1 MTQEFQTVKTR
12 IWDLPTRLF
21 HILLALCVLG
31 LVITGDNGDFAM
43 AVHFYL
49 GYTVLTLL
57 AFRIIWGVVGG
68 HWSRFMSFVPSPSSL
83 LSYLR
88 NFKNPDA
95 KPSVGHNPLGAI
107 SVFVFLIVLTLQG
120 LSGLMSDD
128 DVSISGPWT
137 VLVPNSWVEFATEY
151 HTEIGFPLILVLIGL
166 HIAAVFYHLLA
177 KKQNLIR
184 PMLDGDKLASP
195 ATPASRDSWQTRLIA
210 LAVVAACAY
219 GVYRLVT
226 LSAAA

>member
-88 NFKNPDA
+88 NFKKPDA

-184 PMLDGDKLASP
+184 PMLDGDKLVSP

-210 LAVVAACAY
+210 LVVVAACAY

>member
-31 LVITGDNGDFAM
+31 LMITGDNGDFAM

-68 HWSRFMSFVPSPSSL
+68 HWSRFMSFIPSPSSL
-83 LSYLR
+83 LSYIR

-95 KPSVGHNPLGAI
+95 TPSVGHNPLGAI

-137 VLVPNSWVEFATEY
+137 VLVPNS
-151 HTEIGFPLILVLIGL
+151 
-166 HIAAVFYHLLA
+166 
-177 KKQNLIR
+177 
-184 PMLDGDKLASP
+184 
-195 ATPASRDSWQTRLIA
+195 
-210 LAVVAACAY
+210 
-219 GVYRLVT
+219 
-226 LSAAA
+226 

>member
-1 MTQEFQTVKTR
+1 MTQQAHTVKTR
-12 IWDLPTRLF
+12 VWDLPTRLF

-31 LVITGDNGDFAM
+31 LVITGDNGEFAM
-43 AVHFYL
+43 TVHFYL
-49 GYTVLTLL
+49 GYTVLSLVF
-57 AFRIIWGVVGG
+57 FRVIWGVVGG
-68 HWSRFMSFVPSPSSL
+68 HWSRFATFVPSPSSL

-88 NFKNPDA
+88 NFRNPDA
-95 KPSVGHNPLGAI
+95 KPSIGHNPLGAI
-107 SVFVFLIVLTLQG
+107 SVFIFLFVLALQG

-137 VLVPNSWVEFATEY
+137 ALVPNAWVEFATEY

-166 HIAAVFYHLLA
+166 HIAAVLYHLYA

-184 PMLDGDKLASP
+184 PMIDGDKLVTP
-195 ATPASRDSWQTRLIA
+195 NTPASRDSFQTRLIA
-210 LAVVAACAY
+210 FAVFSACAY

-226 LSAAA
+226 LSAAL

>member
-57 AFRIIWGVVGG
+57 AFRIIWGFVGG

-88 NFKNPDA
+88 NFKKPDA

-184 PMLDGDKLASP
+184 PMLDGDKLVSP

-210 LAVVAACAY
+210 LVVVAACAY